1 MTLIVLVVLVGV
13 RLDVVSVLYALWLC
27 GLFSLRR
34 PQLARVWPVFVVF
47 AAVLTPLQ
55 YLLALGLPAGLCY
68 GKSAPVS
75 YWNQY
80 AVSAKNEFR

>member
-1 MTLIVLVVLVGV
+1 MYPPPQVTLIALVILVGV

-34 PQLARVWPVFVVF
+34 PALARVWPVFVVF

-68 GKSAPVS
+68 GTDNGRNRNWCS
-75 YWNQY
+75 
-80 AVSAKNEFR
+80 